1 MTNEGRLFR
10 EEEDPGPDD
19 ALVQRIH
26 ALRGHLTAGQRLA
39 GRERVLGRLRKRRTG
54 SVSRL
59 LAFVVA
65 LLGLV
70 VVVGWAR
77 SRTGI
82 LSYAIE
88 GGHLS
93 RDGTIEADPVRL
105 ALVRFSDGSEVAIHS
120 TARARLRSVDRHG
133 ARLSVVEGGVHVD
146 IVHAPGTHWVFEAGP
161 FSVAVKGT
169 AFTVQ
174 WAPSDEE
181 LDVRMERGSVE
192 VSGPLSDTPLVVRAG
207 QHLVAR
213 VRQRETTIRDLSDE
227 AAVPAQAASVD
238 GTAPNLTSRPSAG
251 SSPQSQEVKSS
262 PVISGPSSAT
272 PYDRGAADRPAPRT
286 LGRRDRWQAA
296 LSHGDFESIVVD
308 AERVGIDACLAS
320 ASAEELSLLADAA
333 RYGRHDDLAR
343 RVLLWERSRFSS
355 STEARDAS
363 FLLGRLQE
371 ADADRVGAFDSYARY
386 LKEAPAGAY
395 ASEALGRKMLL
406 APEVLGGDG
415 AQHLAREYLRRFPD
429 GPYAA
434 RARLLGGVQ

>member
-1 MTNEGRLFR
+1 MTDEGRLFR
-10 EEEDPGPDD
+10 EVEDPGPDD

-26 ALRGHLTAGQRLA
+26 EVRGHVTAAQRIA
-39 GRERVLGRLRKRRTG
+39 GAERVLERLRKRRTL
-54 SVSRL
+54 SFSRL
-59 LAFVVA
+59 LAFAVA
-65 LLGLV
+65 MLGLV
-70 VVVGWAR
+70 AVVGWAR
-77 SRTGI
+77 SRTGM

-88 GGHLS
+88 GGHLA
-93 RDGTIEADPVRL
+93 RDGTIEADPVR
-105 ALVRFSDGSEVAIHS
+105 AATVRFSDGSEVAVDS
-120 TARARLRSVDRHG
+120 SARARLRSMDRLG
-133 ARLSVVEGGVHVD
+133 ARLSVVEGAVHVD

-161 FSVAVKGT
+161 FTLAVKGT

-192 VSGPLSDTPLVVRAG
+192 VSGPFSDTPLMVRAG

-227 AAVPAQAASVD
+227 AAVPAHAASVD
-238 GTAPNLTSRPSAG
+238 GTAHNLTSRPGAG
-251 SSPQSQEVKSS
+251 ASPQSQEVKTS
-262 PVISGPSSAT
+262 PVISGASGAT
-272 PYDRGAADRPAPRT
+272 PYDRGAADRSVLRT

-296 LSHGDFESIVVD
+296 LSRGEFESIVVD

-343 RVLLWERSRFSS
+343 RVLFAERSRFSS

-371 ADADRVGAFDSYARY
+371 ADADRAGAFDSYARY
-386 LKEAPAGAY
+386 LKEAPGGAY
-395 ASEALGRKMLL
+395 ASEALGRKMML

-415 AQHLAREYLRRFPD
+415 ARHLAEEYLRRFPD